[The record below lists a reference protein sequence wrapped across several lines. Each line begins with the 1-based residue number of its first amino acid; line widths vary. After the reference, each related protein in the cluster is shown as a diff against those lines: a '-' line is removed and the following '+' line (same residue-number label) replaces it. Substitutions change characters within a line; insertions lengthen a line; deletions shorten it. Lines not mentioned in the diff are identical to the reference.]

1 MEAQQLNGSTG
12 VKKRYNKKP
21 PLIEDKA
28 QPPQQ
33 EILETPPEVQNCMK
47 RNNHLNVTV
56 RAGDILLE
64 FDDIS
69 LRVGRSSSETCN
81 T

>member
-1 MEAQQLNGSTG
+1 MEGQQLNGSTG
-12 VKKRYNKKP
+12 AKKKYNKKP
-21 PLIEDKA
+21 AVIEDKA
-28 QPPQQ
+28 QPPQEDRFDTQ
-33 EILETPPEVQNCMK
+33 PKGQQCIK

-64 FDDIS
+64 FDDTS
-69 LRVGRSSSETCN
+69 LRVGRSSSEAFN